1 LHLDSTPPTVAF
13 SNGPAQGRWYGA
25 AQSIQVT
32 GQDEPGLA
40 QVSLIS
46 CTING
51 QATVY
56 QGSQAQITVQPP
68 GGQLICSA
76 QDQAGNW
83 SQSQA
88 WNFLIDNTAPTGY
101 FAPRS
106 PNNPDQV
113 SVTVGDTQSG
123 VAGGEI
129 EIQAGGTWQP
139 VKTDYDSTT
148 GQLVATIPD
157 DGSVADGNHAL
168 RAVVWD
174 AVGNQATITNSVVG
188 TPESVTLPLRIVTQ
202 LHAGAADALVRRCT
216 AAHVPLRPATRR
228 SAAQR
233 PPARVVRRCS
243 TVPVPGSHGP
253 LHLNYG
259 QNGSVRLFLA
269 TADGEPIAHAWLDV
283 TAQAP
288 GWTAQRAGMVRTDS
302 TGRLTYRIHPGPS
315 RTITFSFVGTNT
327 LRAASASTS
336 VRVGGRA
343 TLVASKVARAGHKLR
358 LYGRVLGG
366 YVPPRGTLIQLQY
379 RVAGYPEGWAPFD
392 VLVRSRRNGSWDT
405 TVTLPKSAANFT
417 YMIRA
422 VISAQNGW
430 PWAGAVTNVV
440 TRRVFG

>member
-1 LHLDSTPPTVAF
+1 
-13 SNGPAQGRWYGA
+13 
-25 AQSIQVT
+25 
-32 GQDEPGLA
+32 
-40 QVSLIS
+40 
-46 CTING
+46 
-51 QATVY
+51 
-56 QGSQAQITVQPP
+56 
-68 GGQLICSA
+68 
-76 QDQAGNW
+76 
-83 SQSQA
+83 
-88 WNFLIDNTAPTGY
+88 
-101 FAPRS
+101 
-106 PNNPDQV
+106 
-113 SVTVGDTQSG
+113 
-123 VAGGEI
+123 
-129 EIQAGGTWQP
+129 
-139 VKTDYDSTT
+139 
-148 GQLVATIPD
+148 
-157 DGSVADGNHAL
+157 
-168 RAVVWD
+168 
-174 AVGNQATITNSVVG
+174 
-188 TPESVTLPLRIVTQ
+188 
-202 LHAGAADALVRRCT
+202 
-216 AAHVPLRPATRR
+216 
-228 SAAQR
+228 
-233 PPARVVRRCS
+233 
-243 TVPVPGSHGP
+243 
-253 LHLNYG
+253 
-259 QNGSVRLFLA
+259 LFLA

-440 TRRVFG
+440 TRHVLD